1 MYKPPEFKAYSTVMI
16 IEAKLIW
23 RKKIQILPIGKIYTI
38 PDCGLGWCSARLTEN
53 WCKVQSVR
61 VSRVRLALLLF
72 CLFTLNQGRRKVRTF
87 GIARKNWDIYIP
99 KCWVDISSKLRVT
112 FSYFKMRKSWW
123 PRLSW
128 NSSSDW
134 EDNRH

>member
-1 MYKPPEFKAYSTVMI
+1 MI
-16 IEAKLIW
+16 IEANSIW
-23 RKKIQILPIGKIYTI
+23 RKKIQRLSIGKIYTI

-87 GIARKNWDIYIP
+87 GIARKNWDIYLP
-99 KCWVDISSKLRVT
+99 KCWVDIISSNLRVT
-112 FSYFKMRKSWW
+112 VNIFLLQNKKKLKTILELKLKSTQ
-123 PRLSW
+123 RLG
-128 NSSSDW
+128 
-134 EDNRH
+134 R